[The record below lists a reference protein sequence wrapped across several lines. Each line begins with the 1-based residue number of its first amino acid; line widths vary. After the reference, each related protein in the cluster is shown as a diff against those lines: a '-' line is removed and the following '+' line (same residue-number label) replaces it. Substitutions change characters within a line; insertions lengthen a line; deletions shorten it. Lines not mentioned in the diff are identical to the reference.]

1 VSTATHDVIVVGGGP
16 DALVAAT
23 LLARAGRRVQV
34 IVEEDTAAGS
44 SRAFEF
50 APGYAAR
57 LNLEADW
64 VPDAVLRALRLSVS
78 FDAPKIPASVA
89 LPDGGFLP
97 LSRHMGDASAAIREL
112 SPRDA
117 TQWPAFMTT
126 MHQLAGFL
134 EALYLTPPPDLD
146 TTSLGDLPS
155 LLSLGHSFRSLGK
168 TNMTE
173 LLRVIPMPAQDLV
186 DEWFTFEPLKAV
198 VASAAVRDIRQG
210 PRSGG
215 TSFVLLHYL
224 TGVDDGSLRGRPW
237 RPHGEDGG
245 DSLIALAEQAARGS
259 GVEIRTNTKV
269 ERISIAGEAVT
280 GIVLRGGDE
289 IMAPTVLST
298 MDPARTFLGLID
310 PVWLD
315 PEFLLAVRNIKFR
328 GSTALV
334 CFALDTLPFD
344 PGSAPTRLLSG
355 IMSLSS
361 TVDAIEK
368 AYDATK
374 YGAMAEQLHIE
385 ITMPSI
391 VQTGASGKHVLVA
404 KVQYVPRT
412 LRDGS
417 WDAARSKALGDRV
430 AAAISRVIPRFADVV
445 RERVVLTPA
454 DIEARF
460 SATDGALTQGEITL
474 DQILFMRPVAGW
486 GQYAMPIRGLYL
498 GGAGTHPGPGV
509 FGISGLLAARRMIA
523 DSRTQR

>member
-1 VSTATHDVIVVGGGP
+1 MA
-16 DALVAAT
+16 
-23 LLARAGRRVQV
+23 
-34 IVEEDTAAGS
+34 
-44 SRAFEF
+44 
-50 APGYAAR
+50 
-57 LNLEADW
+57 
-64 VPDAVLRALRLSVS
+64 
-78 FDAPKIPASVA
+78 
-89 LPDGGFLP
+89 
-97 LSRHMGDASAAIREL
+97 
-112 SPRDA
+112 
-117 TQWPAFMTT
+117 
-126 MHQLAGFL
+126 
-134 EALYLTPPPDLD
+134 
-146 TTSLGDLPS
+146 
-155 LLSLGHSFRSLGK
+155 
-168 TNMTE
+168 E
-173 LLRVIPMPAQDLV
+173 LLRIMPMPAQDLV

-198 VASAAVRDIRQG
+198 VASAATRDIRQG

-237 RPHGEDGG
+237 RPHGDDGG
-245 DSLIALAEQAARGS
+245 DSLIALVEQAARGS
-259 GVEIRTNTKV
+259 GVEIRTGATI
-269 ERISIAGEAVT
+269 EHITIANDSVT
-280 GIVLRGGDE
+280 GVVLGGGDE
-289 IMAPTVLST
+289 VKTPMVLST
-298 MDPARTFLGLID
+298 LDPSRTFLGLVD

-315 PEFLLAVRNIKFR
+315 PEFLLALRNIKYR

-334 CFALDTLPFD
+334 CFALDALPFD
-344 PGSAPTRLLSG
+344 PGSAPARLLSG

-368 AYDATK
+368 ACDATK
-374 YGAMAEQLHIE
+374 YGAVAEQLHIE

-404 KVQYVPRT
+404 QVRYVPRT

-417 WDAARSKALGDRV
+417 RDPARSNALGDRV
-430 AAAISRVIPRFADVV
+430 SAAIARVIPRFPEVV

-460 SATDGALTQGEITL
+460 GATDGALTQGEITL

-523 DSRTQR
+523 DSRAQR

>member
-1 VSTATHDVIVVGGGP
+1 MSVASFDAIIVGGGP

-23 LLARAGRRVQV
+23 LLARAGKRVQV
-34 IVEEDTAAGS
+34 IVEEDTPAGA

-50 APGYAAR
+50 IPGYAAR
-57 LNLEADW
+57 LSLEADW
-64 VPDAVLRALRLSVS
+64 VPDAVLRALGLSVS

-97 LSRHMGDASAAIREL
+97 LSRHTGDASAAIREH

-117 TQWPAFMTT
+117 AQWPAFMSR
-126 MHQLAGFL
+126 MHSLAGFL

-146 TTSLGDLPS
+146 TTSLGDFTS
-155 LLSLGHSFRSLGK
+155 LLSLGRSFRSLGK
-168 TNMTE
+168 LNMTE
-173 LLRVIPMPAQDLV
+173 LLRVMPMPAQDLV

-237 RPHGEDGG
+237 RPHGDDGG
-245 DSLIALAEQAARGS
+245 DTLIALAEQTARAS
-259 GVEIRTNTKV
+259 GVDIRLNTRI
-269 ERISIAGEAVT
+269 ERITVVNDSVT
-280 GIVLRGGDE
+280 GVALVGGDE
-289 IMAPTVLST
+289 VKSATVLST
-298 MDPARTFLGLID
+298 MDPARTFLGLVD
-310 PVWLD
+310 PVSLD
-315 PEFLLAVRNIKFR
+315 PEFLLAVQNIKFR

-344 PGSAPTRLLSG
+344 LGSAPARLLSG

-374 YGAMAEQLHIE
+374 YGALAEELHIE

-391 VQTGASGKHVLVA
+391 VQTGATGKHVLVA
-404 KVQYVPRT
+404 KVQYAPRT
-412 LRDGS
+412 LRDGP
-417 WDAARSKALGDRV
+417 WDAATSKALGDRV
-430 AAAISRVIPRFADVV
+430 TAAISRVIPRFADVV

-454 DIEARF
+454 DIESRF
-460 SATDGALTQGEITL
+460 GVTDGALTQGEITL

-498 GGAGTHPGPGV
+498 GGPGTHPGPGV
-509 FGISGLLAARRMIA
+509 FGLSGLLAARRMIA
-523 DSRTQR
+523 DSRALR